1 MFGPNQKDIGIDGDD
16 NKVVAGDDNSTTNKH
31 YHNYSKQTKLS
42 KLFDRLNQEYNAD
55 NRIDQINE
63 DLQRYLTERDAI
75 GLEQKLIDGR
85 IDHLYD
91 DALWLK
97 EEYYKKLTKYVFFE
111 PAQQIHAYLLAIVIE
126 KFRNLIYPL
135 IREGKSEAEIMKA
148 VSENINAPLLSIIQD
163 EGCNDVMGPSAT
175 DIDGMIYFL
184 TGRCHIKWNP

>member
-1 MFGPNQKDIGIDGDD
+1 MFGLNQKNIGIDGDE
-16 NKVVAGDDNSTTNKH
+16 NKIVAGDDNSTSNKH

-42 KLFDRLNQEYNAD
+42 KLFDRLNQEYNTD

-75 GLEQKLIDGR
+75 GLEQKLIDGG

-111 PAQQIHAYLLAIVIE
+111 PAQHIHAYLLAIVIE

-148 VSENINAPLLSIIQD
+148 VSENINTPLLSIIQD
-163 EGCNDVMGPSAT
+163 EGCNDVMGLSAT

>member
-1 MFGPNQKDIGIDGDD
+1 MFGANQKDIGIDGDD
-16 NKVVAGDDNSTTNKH
+16 NKVVAGDDNSTTTKH
-31 YHNYSKQTKLS
+31 YHNHSKQTKLS
-42 KLFDRLNQEYNAD
+42 KLFDRLNEEYNAD

-75 GLEQKLIDGR
+75 GLEQKLIDGH
-85 IDHLYD
+85 IDHLYE
-91 DALWLK
+91 DAVWLK
-97 EEYYKKLTKYVFFE
+97 EEYSKKLTKYVFFE

-148 VSENINAPLLSIIQD
+148 ISENINTPLLTIIQD
-163 EGCNDVMGPSAT
+163 EGCNDVMGLSAT
-175 DIDGMIYFL
+175 DIDGMVFFL

>member
-1 MFGPNQKDIGIDGDD
+1 
-16 NKVVAGDDNSTTNKH
+16 
-31 YHNYSKQTKLS
+31 
-42 KLFDRLNQEYNAD
+42 LFDRLNQEYNAD

-75 GLEQKLIDGR
+75 GLEQKLIDGN
-85 IDHLYD
+85 INHVYE
-91 DALWLK
+91 DAVWLK
-97 EEYYKKLTKYVFFE
+97 EEYSKKLTKYVFFE

-148 VSENINAPLLSIIQD
+148 VSEEINAPLLGIIQD
-163 EGCNDVMGPSAT
+163 EGCNDVMGLSAT

-184 TGRCHIKWNP
+184 TGRCHIKWNS

>member
-1 MFGPNQKDIGIDGDD
+1 M
-16 NKVVAGDDNSTTNKH
+16 
-31 YHNYSKQTKLS
+31 
-42 KLFDRLNQEYNAD
+42 FDRLNQEYNAD

-75 GLEQKLIDGR
+75 GLEQKLIDGN
-85 IDHLYD
+85 INHVYE
-91 DALWLK
+91 DAVWLK
-97 EEYYKKLTKYVFFE
+97 EEYSKKLTKYVFFE

-148 VSENINAPLLSIIQD
+148 VSEEINAPLLGIIQD
-163 EGCNDVMGPSAT
+163 EGCNDVMGLSAT

-184 TGRCHIKWNP
+184 TGRCHIKWNS